1 MKGRIYDLLLERV
14 RLTLQGGRHDEFS
27 IHPLYYVAPDGTF
40 SIVTLLSPTMTML
53 SLAPAVRCVACG

>member
-1 MKGRIYDLLLERV
+1 MTSSLNESVSLCTVGGTTNFRS
-14 RLTLQGGRHDEFS
+14 TLSTVSLQTGHSR
-27 IHPLYYVAPDGTF
+27 